1 MWSNVLQ
8 HVPPEGVR
16 IRELHARARTTR
28 DSLAGLQRWGYVT
41 VDPVPIGG
49 RGERPKEDLMVRATA
64 AGKRAQEVWEPLAA
78 EVEDRWRTR
87 FGTDAI
93 RSLRESLEAV
103 GGRLDTELPDYLPV
117 VYPTQNG
124 RAEIPEVR
132 APASTVGGVDATTHP
147 LDLSALLSQVLLTFT
162 VDFERESKIS
172 LPISANTLRVLD
184 ETGVRVRDLPRLTG
198 VSKEANSMSVG
209 FLERHGCVVVEPDP
223 SANRGRVVR
232 LTTKGRKAQ
241 DKYRRVLDMTEQ
253 HWATRF
259 GGEVVAD
266 LRGSLERL
274 VGAGP
279 GARRSVLMKG
289 MEPYPEGWR
298 ALVRQPETLPHYPMV
313 LHRGGYPDGS

>member
-1 MWSNVLQ
+1 
-8 HVPPEGVR
+8 
-16 IRELHARARTTR
+16 
-28 DSLAGLQRWGYVT
+28 
-41 VDPVPIGG
+41 
-49 RGERPKEDLMVRATA
+49 
-64 AGKRAQEVWEPLAA
+64 
-78 EVEDRWRTR
+78 
-87 FGTDAI
+87 
-93 RSLRESLEAV
+93 
-103 GGRLDTELPDYLPV
+103 
-117 VYPTQNG
+117 
-124 RAEIPEVR
+124 
-132 APASTVGGVDATTHP
+132 
-147 LDLSALLSQVLLTFT
+147 
-162 VDFERESKIS
+162 
-172 LPISANTLRVLD
+172 
-184 ETGVRVRDLPRLTG
+184 
-198 VSKEANSMSVG
+198 
-209 FLERHGCVVVEPDP
+209 
-223 SANRGRVVR
+223 VVR